1 MNTEATINEG
11 ANNLNTGIG
20 LDEAAESSAFLAELG
35 IEVEQEEVEETSD
48 EELESESQEE
58 DHSEDEVEDESEEA
72 DEQEGEGETED
83 EPAEYYVVTIGDEEL
98 EVTEDELLSGYQRQR
113 DYTRKTQELADER
126 NSLKA
131 ELESLHAEREKYVK
145 ALEQVLEEESKELES
160 YNDIDWDT
168 LRAENPN
175 EFLMKQYEMNQ
186 VRQRLTDKKQA
197 REEALKGS
205 NTFQETQE
213 RELIAREQSRVKELV
228 EGWEGENHTQLVETL
243 RDQANKEGFTDEDAA
258 LFKHAQVIKL
268 LQKANKFDELM
279 AKKETVVKNKV
290 ERKVPKVVKTGN
302 KSDSAESKSLA
313 QQQKHMERFKKSGK
327 LEDSVSVFERY
338 I

>member
-126 NSLKA
+126 KSLKA